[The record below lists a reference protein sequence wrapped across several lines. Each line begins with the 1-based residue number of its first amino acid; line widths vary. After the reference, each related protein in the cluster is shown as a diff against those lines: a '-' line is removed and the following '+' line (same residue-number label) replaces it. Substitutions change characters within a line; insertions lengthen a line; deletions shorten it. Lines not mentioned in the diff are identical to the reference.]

1 MRVAVV
7 AAVQDRTGK
16 TLLARQSGTYR
27 RTPDAGCHHQHGG
40 IRFST
45 TGIEPPAITVD
56 VGAVQFN
63 PFLDAQ
69 IEVPRI
75 LLQVLQKL
83 RAVWKVG
90 VAGRHRQTGQ
100 PGYMLQRMQSQ
111 AVVMVMPR
119 LADTTPFD
127 QAIR

>member
-1 MRVAVV
+1 
-7 AAVQDRTGK
+7 
-16 TLLARQSGTYR
+16 
-27 RTPDAGCHHQHGG
+27 
-40 IRFST
+40 
-45 TGIEPPAITVD
+45 
-56 VGAVQFN
+56 VQFN

-119 LADTTPFD
+119 LADATPVRSGD
-127 QAIR
+127 TVDCGASVPLPSQALPDRRR